1 MSRKGWL
8 LFITLCVIW
17 GLPYLFIRI
26 AVRELPPP
34 ALVFLRTAPAALL
47 LLPFALRRGGVR
59 RLLRAWRWVLLYTA
73 VELCI
78 PWLLLAHAEQR
89 ISSSLA
95 GLLIATVPLIGAVL
109 YRAFG
114 VADHFDARRLTG
126 LFIGFAGVAALVGL
140 DIAHSDVLGI
150 VEVVLVAFCYATG
163 PLVISRKLADL
174 PAIGVITASLVVT
187 AVLYAPA
194 GLATM
199 PSSLSAETIGSVAVL
214 SVVCTV
220 LAFLVFFALIR
231 EVGPSRSVV
240 FTYVNPLVAVLL
252 GVIILGEPLTLGIA
266 VGMPLILVGSVLG
279 TTPAP
284 AKPGATPEWRLSD
297 AATDPSASPPTP

>member
-47 LLPFALRRGGVR
+47 LLPFALRRGGLR
-59 RLLRAWRWVLLYTA
+59 ALLRSWPWVLLYTA

-78 PWLLLAHAEQR
+78 PWLLLSHAEER

-95 GLLIATVPLIGAVL
+95 GLLIATVPLMGAVL

-126 LFIGFAGVAALVGL
+126 LFVGFAGVAALVGL
-140 DIAHSDVLGI
+140 DIAGSDALGI
-150 VEVVLVAFCYATG
+150 GETIVVAFCYACG
-163 PLVISRKLADL
+163 PLVISRRLDHL
-174 PAIGVITASLVVT
+174 PAIGVITASLLVT
-187 AVLYAPA
+187 AVLYAAPGA
-194 GLATM
+194 LTM
-199 PSSLSAETIGSVAVL
+199 PSSLSSETIASVAVL
-214 SVVCTV
+214 SLVCTAA
-220 LAFLVFFALIR
+220 AFLLFFALIR
-231 EVGPSRSVV
+231 EVGPARTTVI
-240 FTYVNPLVAVLL
+240 TYVNPLVAVLL
-252 GVIILGEPLTLGIA
+252 GVALLSEPFTLGIA

-279 TTPAP
+279 TMPSLRRSESFP
-284 AKPGATPEWRLSD
+284 PLEDELS
-297 AATDPSASPPTP
+297 AGPPTP